1 MTDSRLSTEYY
12 NKNTK
17 IVSVVSISITG
28 LFIAGM
34 GIMLFDSIINKVDV
48 NAVVVGNCTCG
59 KRRSNPDEKELNS
72 KLASWNEFPWHVGIL
87 QTLTQRII
95 CGGALL
101 SNRYVITTGTCLE
114 IIRNQSISEREY
126 LLKVVLGEHNVE
138 DNKIEESQ
146 WFWIMDFYFY
156 PEFNHTTRD
165 YDFAIIKLSS
175 KATFSNYVYP
185 VCLPSSSNSY
195 YVGSY
200 GFVAGFATINAREG
214 NKEIVHLQKEKV
226 RISNGCPLLKNY
238 DWSDRNICVKDSRCR
253 GDQGSALVLQEE
265 NQDWYFIAGLASFWT
280 KRDCSIMGFSR
291 IDSDIL
297 DWIRSTMIGTTICT
311 NSTYHEQWLASQPVE
326 ED

>member
-48 NAVVVGNCTCG
+48 NAVVVGNCTCAG
-59 KRRSNPDEKELNS
+59 TNS
-72 KLASWNEFPWHVGIL
+72 HGMSEFFKHSRK
-87 QTLTQRII
+87 RII

-175 KATFSNYVYP
+175 KAT
-185 VCLPSSSNSY
+185 Y